1 MVERAAHLALRK
13 NFLLACDA
21 GIARELVQPLAHAQ
35 ALGKELA
42 VLRVAKERDGHALR
56 APQQDTQNAQL
67 TPRKIRKTV
76 EENVFIVNIPRR
88 FEVFLQLFEHVARV
102 VSRRVELAEVNAV
115 DERKVAQL
123 VAALTLDLRYALG

>member
-1 MVERAAHLALRK
+1 MVERAAHLTLRK

-21 GIARELVQPLAHAQ
+21 GIARERVQPLAHAQ

-76 EENVFIVNIPRR
+76 EENVFIVNISRR
-88 FEVFLQLFEHVARV
+88 FKVFLQLF
-102 VSRRVELAEVNAV
+102 
-115 DERKVAQL
+115 
-123 VAALTLDLRYALG
+123 

>member
-21 GIARELVQPLAHAQ
+21 GIARERVQPLAHAQ

-76 EENVFIVNIPRR
+76 EENVFIVNISRR
-88 FEVFLQLFEHVARV
+88 FEVFLQLFKHIARV

-123 VAALTLDLRYALG
+123 VAALALDLRYALG

>member
-21 GIARELVQPLAHAQ
+21 GIARERVQPLAHAQ

-42 VLRVAKERDGHALR
+42 VLRVAKECDGHALR

-76 EENVFIVNIPRR
+76 EENVFIVNISRR
-88 FEVFLQLFEHVARV
+88 FEVFLQLFKHIARV
-102 VSRRVELAEVNAV
+102 VPRCVELAEVNAV

-123 VAALTLDLRYALG
+123 VAALAFDLRYALG